1 MKEKSKPVSATAVK
15 NYPAH
20 IFPQDLNPQDKMFGG
35 MLVATMDKLA
45 GTLFFNHTDGQ
56 SYGTK
61 FIDGIPFDVTVYK
74 GDLLLLDASINRT
87 WNTSCEIGVRASVK
101 RKRTGK
107 IQHLSSTYF
116 TFVATEELDEIDPES
131 GHPKIVAVPM
141 RYAVTPETREEI
153 ERAMEANARR
163 RERLQKRRE

>member
-1 MKEKSKPVSATAVK
+1 MKRKSRPVSKTAVK
-15 NYPAH
+15 NYPAL

-45 GTLFFNHTDGQ
+45 GILFFDHTDGQ
-56 SYGTK
+56 SYGTR

-87 WNTSCEIGVRASVK
+87 WNTSCEIGVAARVK
-101 RKRTGK
+101 RKKTGV

-116 TFVATEELDEIDPES
+116 TFVAIEELTEIDPDS
-131 GHPKIVAVPM
+131 GHPKVVAVPM
-141 RYAVTPETREEI
+141 RYGATPRTKE
-153 ERAMEANARR
+153 
-163 RERLQKRRE
+163 QKRRWQDAEERRQKRLARNKK